1 MNVNVMIAPINT
13 KYDVIAILNGNGN
26 MPIKYLVYE
35 IFRQPRINFPDN
47 KSTVWQCAAT
57 IADHDFFIPAIN
69 HDFSNLSNLDWNVL
83 IHKLQSFTIC
93 NFNIFLDKKSIRQQL
108 FIENNFK
115 KYKRLKDIYFHKSYS
130 KKISWVDHLAI
141 YVHINQ
147 FTISQQDIETVHLLS
162 ETFNQ
167 IKSTDSIF
175 NWFNIKDK
183 ESKIATAHNW
193 LKRHELDLTKGINII
208 NDVEIIKAVFDRLEN
223 NIEKKQLILQKIKK
237 SHSNQKSIKKQIEN
251 NKKRNQT
258 NLNIRERYHN
268 LIKQVSE
275 TTGEPP
281 ARVVEHALDLYL
293 STFQASISNN
303 SATLTPPTT
312 AGATQTAL
320 SSQNPMQHPQ
330 QTNITMPLLPPAIP
344 QVPLA
349 FENGKQTESFIDIF
363 RKNTIRNG

>member
-1 MNVNVMIAPINT
+1 MIASNNV
-13 KYDVIAILNGNGN
+13 KDNVIAILNGNGS

-35 IFRQPRINFPDN
+35 IFRHPRVNFPDN

-57 IADHDFFIPAIN
+57 IADHDVFMPAIN
-69 HDFSNLSNLDWNVL
+69 HDFSNLSNHDWNVL
-83 IHKLQSFTIC
+83 IQKLQSFTIC

-115 KYKRLKDIYFHKSYS
+115 KRNRLKDIYFHKSYS

-147 FTISQQDIETVHLLS
+147 SSTSQQDIETVHLLS
-162 ETFNQ
+162 DAFKQ

-183 ESKIATAHNW
+183 EEKIVTASNW
-193 LKRHELDLTKGINII
+193 FKKNELDLAKGISCI
-208 NDVEIIKAVFDRLEN
+208 NDVETIKAVFDKLEN
-223 NIEKKQLILQKIKK
+223 NIEKKQLILQKIKTSHRNRK
-237 SHSNQKSIKKQIEN
+237 SNKKQIEN

-258 NLNIRERYHN
+258 NLNIREYYHN
-268 LIKQVSE
+268 LIKQVAE

-281 ARVVEHALDLYL
+281 ARIVERALDLYL
-293 STFQASISNN
+293 PTFQENISNN
-303 SATLTPPTT
+303 SETLTLPTT

-320 SSQNPMQHPQ
+320 PSQNPMQHLQ
-330 QTNITMPLLPPAIP
+330 QTNITMPLLPPTIP
-344 QVPLA
+344 QVPLV
-349 FENGKQTESFIDIF
+349 FENGKQTENFIDII
-363 RKNTIRNG
+363 RKNTIRHNQ